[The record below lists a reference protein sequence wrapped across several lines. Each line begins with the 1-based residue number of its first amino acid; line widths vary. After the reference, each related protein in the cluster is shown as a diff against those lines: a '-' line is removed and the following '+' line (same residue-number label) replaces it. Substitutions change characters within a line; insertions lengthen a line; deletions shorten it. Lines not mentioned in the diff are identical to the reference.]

1 MVFFRKNKL
10 LVIFLLVLFLGG
22 FFTKN
27 VILAREVEDNEE
39 IYNNSSSNN
48 SSSNNSNTTDA
59 KIPDYPSNIGTGIIN
74 LKSNTMTVGS
84 IFSALLP
91 YIYAV
96 AGLILLFMLIM
107 GGLGLMTAAGDP
119 KKMEASQGRITAA
132 LIGFLIVF
140 ISYFVVQLVE
150 IMLNIQIL

>member
-1 MVFFRKNKL
+1 MP
-10 LVIFLLVLFLGG
+10 
-22 FFTKN
+22 
-27 VILAREVEDNEE
+27 ILNFVKTVYAVTD
-39 IYNNSSSNN
+39 SSSGVAPGSGN
-48 SSSNNSNTTDA
+48 A
-59 KIPDYPSNIGTGIIN
+59 KIPDYPSSVGTGVID
-74 LKSNTMTVGS
+74 LKSGTLTVGD

-91 YIYAV
+91 YVYVI

-119 KKMEASQGRITAA
+119 KKVEASQGRITAA